1 MKLTTQQIKSILFGA
16 AECHE
21 EDGGLQCYRYTR
33 DRMNVIRSFSEDWKV
48 RANATSGIWLD
59 FYTDSDFFAFSYD
72 EAVKSSSQPGYYFE
86 LLINGVSTA
95 LIGEETATTLQGEFS
110 ICLPQG
116 KNRVTLIFPT
126 MFRAR
131 ISSIKLTDGAT
142 VERVKKG
149 KTILFL
155 GDSITQ
161 GYASKFPS
169 LNYTHRIA
177 LSTDCNATNLGIGGA
192 AFDPCLIDEK
202 MDYHPDVICVAYGTN
217 DWAKGW
223 AMEKIDNNCR
233 AFFDK
238 LCAQYSTQPIFV
250 ILPIWR
256 TNYANVLP
264 SGTLLDVRNL
274 IQDIASGYP
283 NVHIVDLW
291 EEIPHDESLYTD
303 GLHPNDDGFAYYADG
318 VLKQIGD
325 LL

>member
-1 MKLTTQQIKSILFGA
+1 MKLTTQQIKNLLFGA

-33 DRMNVIRSFSEDWKV
+33 ALMEFLRSFWDDWRV
-48 RANATSGIWLD
+48 RANSTSGVMLD

-72 EAVKSSSQPGYYFE
+72 KAVKSSSQPGYYFE

-95 LIGEETATTLQGEFS
+95 LIGEETATTLKGEFS

-116 KNRVTLIFPT
+116 KKRVTLIFPT

-131 ISSIKLTDGAT
+131 IVSVELSDGAT
-142 VERVKKG
+142 IERVKKD
-149 KTILFL
+149 KNILFL

-161 GYASKFPS
+161 GYASKAPS
-169 LNYTHRIA
+169 LDYTHRIA
-177 LSTDCNATNLGIGGA
+177 LSHNCDATNLGIGGA
-192 AFDPCLIDEK
+192 AFDPRLIDENVN
-202 MDYHPDVICVAYGTN
+202 YHPDVICVAYGTN

-223 AMEKIDNNCR
+223 AIEKIDGNCR

-238 LCAQYSTQPIFV
+238 LRTQYSTQPIFV

-256 TNYANVLP
+256 TNYANELP
-264 SGTLLDVRNL
+264 SGTLLDVRKR
-274 IQDIASGYP
+274 IQDIASSYP
-283 NVHIVDLW
+283 NTHIVDLW
-291 EEIPHDESLYTD
+291 EEIPHDATLYTD
-303 GLHPNDDGFAYYADG
+303 GLHPNDDGFAYYANG
-318 VLKQIGD
+318 VLKHIGD

>member
-21 EDGGLQCYRYTR
+21 EDGGLQCYRYTP
-33 DRMNVIRSFSEDWKV
+33 DRMDVLRSFSEDWRV
-48 RANATSGIWLD
+48 RANATSGIMLD

-72 EAVKSSSQPGYYFE
+72 KAVKSSSQPGYYFE

-95 LIGEETATTLQGEFS
+95 LIGEETAATCKGEFS
-110 ICLPQG
+110 ISLPQG

-131 ISSIKLTDGAT
+131 LSSVKLADNAT
-142 VERVKKG
+142 IEQAEKG
-149 KTILFL
+149 KRILFL

-177 LSTDCNATNLGIGGA
+177 LSNNCNATNLGIGGA
-192 AFDPCLIDEK
+192 AFDPRLIDENV
-202 MDYHPDVICVAYGTN
+202 DYQPDVILVAYGTN

-223 AMEKIDNNCR
+223 ETEKINGNCR

-238 LCAQYSTQPIFV
+238 LHAQYPTQPTYV

-256 TNYANVLP
+256 RTYANELP
-264 SGTLLDVRNL
+264 SGTLLNVRNL
-274 IQDIASGYP
+274 IHKIASGYS
-283 NVHIVDLW
+283 NTHIVDLW
-291 EEIPHDESLYTD
+291 EEIPHDETLYTD

-318 VLKQIGD
+318 VVKHIGD
-325 LL
+325 RL

>member
-1 MKLTTQQIKSILFGA
+1 MKLSTQQIKSILFGA
-16 AECHE
+16 AECCE

-33 DRMNVIRSFSEDWKV
+33 DRMDVIRSVSEDWKV
-48 RANATSGIWLD
+48 RANATSGIFLD

-95 LIGEETATTLQGEFS
+95 LIGEETAAILKGEFS

-131 ISSIKLTDGAT
+131 ISSVKLTDGAT
-142 VERVKKG
+142 IEQVKKG
-149 KTILFL
+149 KRILFL

-177 LSTDCNATNLGIGGA
+177 LSNNCNATNLGIGGA
-192 AFDPCLIDEK
+192 AFDPCLIDENV
-202 MDYHPDVICVAYGTN
+202 DYHPDVICVAYGTN

-223 AMEKIDNNCR
+223 TMEKIDNNCR

-238 LCAQYSTQPIFV
+238 LHAQYPTQPIFV

-256 TNYANVLP
+256 TNYANELP
-264 SGTLLDVRNL
+264 SGTLLDVRKR
-274 IQDIASGYP
+274 IQDIANGYP
-283 NVHIVDLW
+283 NTHIVGLW
-291 EEIPHDESLYTD
+291 QDIPHDETLYTD
-303 GLHPNDDGFAYYADG
+303 GLHPNDDGFAYYANG
-318 VLKQIGD
+318 VLKH
-325 LL
+325 LSNVL

>member
-21 EDGGLQCYRYTR
+21 EDGGLQCYRYTP
-33 DRMNVIRSFSEDWKV
+33 DRMDVIRSFSEDWKV
-48 RANATSGIWLD
+48 RANATSGILLD

-72 EAVKSSSQPGYYFE
+72 KAVQSSSQPGYYFE

-95 LIGEETATTLQGEFS
+95 LIGEETATTLKGEFS

-131 ISSIKLTDGAT
+131 ISSIKLSDGAT
-142 VERVKKG
+142 MERAKKG

-192 AFDPCLIDEK
+192 AFDPRLIDEK
-202 MDYHPDVICVAYGTN
+202 VDYQPDVIFVAYGTN

-223 AMEKIDNNCR
+223 ETEKINGNCR

-238 LCAQYSTQPIFV
+238 LHAQYPTQPTYV

-256 TNYANVLP
+256 TNYANQLP
-264 SGTLLDVRNL
+264 SGTLLNVRNL
-274 IQDIASGYP
+274 IHKIANGYS
-283 NVHIVDLW
+283 NTHIVDLW
-291 EEIPHDESLYTD
+291 EEIPHDETLYTD

-318 VLKQIGD
+318 VLKYIGD